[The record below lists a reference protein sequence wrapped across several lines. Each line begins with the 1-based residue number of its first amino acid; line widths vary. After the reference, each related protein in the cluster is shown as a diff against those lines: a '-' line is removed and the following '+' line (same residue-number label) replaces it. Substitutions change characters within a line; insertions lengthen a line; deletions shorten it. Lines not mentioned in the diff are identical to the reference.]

1 MLDHATRVAV
11 LRLRQAGNG
20 TRAIARALGI
30 SRGAAVTVLER
41 GTAEV
46 PLVARA
52 ERGAEH
58 HAEILRLHAA
68 CKGNLVRVHEEL
80 HTAGAELSYQALTGY
95 CRRHGI
101 GYAPPPPAGRYDFG
115 PGQEMQHDTSPH
127 AAVIGSRR
135 RTVQTASLV
144 LCYSRMQYFQC
155 YPQFR
160 RLECKSF
167 LTEALTYFG
176 GACGECMVD
185 NTHVIVWL
193 GTGRAMIPA
202 PEMEAFGERFG
213 FRFRAH
219 ELGHANRSA
228 RVERPF
234 HYIENN
240 FFAGRTFR
248 DWDDLG
254 AQARTWCDAVNA
266 RTRRALHAS
275 PRDLLAVERAA
286 LRPLPLHVPDV
297 YQLHHRLVDAE
308 GYVNVQRN
316 RYSVPYQLM
325 GRRLEVRESLRRI
338 EVYDGPR
345 LVASHARVA
354 EPIDARSTLAEHR
367 PPRREAV
374 FARKAEADE
383 RRLVERVP
391 EAEPYL
397 AMLRARGRGTIRDVR
412 WLGRMAEEYP
422 RRAMGEAIVEAT
434 RYGLADLERL
444 ERMVL
449 RRVARDF
456 FPTAPDGED

>member
-1 MLDHATRVAV
+1 MLDHATRMAI

-30 SRGAAVTVLER
+30 SRGAVLTVLER

-46 PLVARA
+46 PPLARS

-58 HAEILRLHAA
+58 HEEIQRLHAA

-80 HTAGAELSYQALTGY
+80 RAAGADLSYQALTGY

-101 GYAPPPPAGRYDFG
+101 GYAAPKPAGRYEFG

-127 AAVIGSRR
+127 VAVIDGRKR
-135 RTVQTASLV
+135 KVQTASLV
-144 LCYSRMQYFQC
+144 LCHSRMQYFQC
-155 YPQFR
+155 YPRFR

-167 LTEALTYFG
+167 LTEAITYFG
-176 GACGECMVD
+176 GACSECMVD
-185 NTHVIVWL
+185 NTHVIVWR
-193 GTGRAMIPA
+193 GTGRAMVPA
-202 PEMEAFGERFG
+202 PEIEAFGERFG

-219 ELGHANRSA
+219 ELGDANRSA

-234 HYIENN
+234 DYIDNN
-240 FFAGRTFR
+240 FLAGRTFR

-254 AQARTWCDAVNA
+254 EQARAWCDAVNA

-275 PRDLLAVERAA
+275 PRDLLAVERRA
-286 LRPLPLHVPDV
+286 LKPLPLHVPEV
-297 YQLHHRLVDAE
+297 YELHHRLVDAE

-345 LVASHARVA
+345 LVASHVRVVEA
-354 EPIDARSTLAEHR
+354 VDARSTLPEHR

-374 FARKAEADE
+374 FARRAEADE

-391 EAEPYL
+391 EAGAYL
-397 AMLRARGRGTIRDVR
+397 TLLRARGRGMLRDVR
-412 WLGRMAEEYP
+412 WLSRLAEEYP
-422 RRAMGEAIVEAT
+422 LPALRAATAEAT
-434 RYGLADLERL
+434 HYGLVDLERL

-456 FPTAPDGED
+456 FPRAPDGED